1 MADFLKVAK
10 ADELLPGR
18 HGGSEAAASGS
29 PCSRTPAPVKVGL
42 CLSVRTIAGDTP
54 VARREVQHPNRRSA
68 RPSRAS
74 RHRPLQRSANGDRYR
89 DSGLAKAVE
98 CDQAER

>member
-10 ADELLPGR
+10 ADEFLPGR

-29 PCSRTPAPVKVGL
+29 PCSRTPAPIKVGL
-42 CLSVRTIAGDTP
+42 YLSVRTIAGDTP
-54 VARREVQHPNRRSA
+54 VARREVQHPNRSA

-98 CDQAER
+98 CEQAEG